1 MLITTLTA
9 VDGEPASP
17 GVVHLAAAGTS
28 LVLDA
33 TGDRLPRVVYWGAD
47 LGRPTEAEL
56 GDLVRAARPPVV
68 SNSID
73 DPLPVGV
80 LAEAATGW
88 PGTPG
93 IAGSRA
99 GRAFSPLF
107 TTTAVDLTADGTLI
121 TAAQDTAAGL
131 ALELRVGLSPS
142 GVVRLGATVTNTGG
156 DDYAL
161 DALTLNL
168 PVPVNAL
175 ELLDFSGR
183 HLRERA
189 PQRHPFT
196 VGSHVRSGR
205 RGRTGLDATL
215 LLLAGEPGFGF
226 RRGEVW
232 GVHTAWSGNHTTYAE
247 RDTAGVAILA
257 GGELLLPG
265 EIILSPG
272 ESYAGPTLM
281 GSYGDGMDELSGRFH
296 ADLRSRPEHPASPR
310 PIALNTW
317 EAVYFDHDPA
327 KLRELAGLAARV
339 GAERF
344 TLDDGWFRGRRSDHS
359 GLGDWFVDEQ
369 VWPDGLHPIADHV
382 RSLGMQ
388 FGLWVEPE
396 MVNPDSDLARAHPEW
411 ILRPD
416 ARLPP
421 EARHQQV
428 LDISRPDA
436 YAYVLERLDALVTE
450 YGVGYLKWDHNRD
463 LVDAGHTA
471 SGTAGVHDQTR
482 ALYRLLDE
490 LRAKHPA
497 LEIES
502 CSSGGGRADLEIL
515 ARSERIWA
523 SDCLDALERQHIQR
537 WSGLLLPPEM
547 LGSHVGAPTAHTTGR
562 THTLDFRAGTAFFGH
577 FGMEWDLTSASET
590 ELAELTAWIALHKR
604 FRPLLHSGTV
614 VRGDHPD
621 PAHWLHGVVAQDRAE
636 ALFAFVAL
644 QTGAWAPPGRIRLPG
659 LASGTRYTVRFLSA
673 VDRERRH
680 GLPAFPDWA
689 DRPLTLSG
697 AALATAGF
705 QAPALQ
711 PEQLQL
717 IHVLA
722 EH

>member
-1 MLITTLTA
+1 MTFTEGN
-9 VDGEPASP
+9 DEPAGP

-28 LVLDA
+28 LLLDA
-33 TGDRLPRVVYWGAD
+33 TGDRLPRIVYWGAD
-47 LGRPTEAEL
+47 LGQPTEAEL

-88 PGTPG
+88 SGTPG

-107 TTTAVDLTADGTLI
+107 TKTAVDLTADGTLI
-121 TAAQDTAAGL
+121 TAAQDAAAGL
-131 ALELRVGLSPS
+131 ALELRVALSPS
-142 GVVRLGATVTNTGG
+142 GVVRLGATVTNIGEDAYG
-156 DDYAL
+156 L

-168 PVPVNAL
+168 PVPTTAL

-196 VGSHVRSGR
+196 LGSYVRSGR

-215 LLLAGEPGFGF
+215 LMLAGEPGFGF

-247 RDTAGVAILA
+247 RDAAGTAILA
-257 GGELLLPG
+257 GGEILLPG
-265 EIILSPG
+265 EMILSPG
-272 ESYAGPTLM
+272 ESYACPTLL
-281 GSYGDGMDELSGRFH
+281 GSHGDGMDALSGRFH
-296 ADLRSRPEHPASPR
+296 ADLRSRLEHPGSPR

-327 KLRELAGLAARV
+327 KLRELAELAAQV

-344 TLDDGWFRGRRSDHS
+344 TLDDGWFRGRRADNA

-369 VWPDGLHPIADHV
+369 VWPDGLRPIADHV

-396 MVNPDSDLARAHPEW
+396 MINPDSDLARTHPEW

-450 YGVGYLKWDHNRD
+450 NGVGYLKWDHNRD

-490 LRAKHPA
+490 LRAKHPG

-515 ARSERIWA
+515 ARTERIWA

-537 WSGLLLPPEM
+537 WTGLLLPPEM

-590 ELAELTAWIALHKR
+590 ELAELTAWIALHKQ

-644 QTGAWAPPGRIRLPG
+644 QTGAWAPPGRVRLPM
-659 LASGTRYTVRFLSA
+659 LDAGTRYTVRFLSA
-673 VDRERRH
+673 VERPRRH
-680 GLPAFPDWA
+680 GLPAFPGWA

-717 IHVLA
+717 IHVIA